1 MRLCYIFIIII
12 LAPLGILGDVY
23 QEFEIVG
30 VEMKRNSSIKDTD
43 LEVIC
48 VKHRAGWY
56 YISHKRM
63 FVKTVQL
70 DKLPQQKRVEG
81 EERKRG

>member
-48 VKHRAGWY
+48 VKHKGWLILY
-56 YISHKRM
+56 
-63 FVKTVQL
+63 F
-70 DKLPQQKRVEG
+70 
-81 EERKRG
+81 